1 MWLLKSSIQS
11 CTFAAAVLVAA
22 AAVPVAAATASVPLL
37 HRSHDLPPRPS
48 LTHITPLCFRHTQH
62 KPDQEP
68 PQPPPL
74 PKGKT
79 RKYLRY
85 VRAAGPLT
93 AVLSGTI
100 FVKIFN
106 PSSISLVGDIPQGLP
121 SFSIPRAFGYATSLI
136 PTALLITGVAIL
148 ESVGI
153 AKALAAKNGYELDSN
168 QEVLKEK

>member
-1 MWLLKSSIQS
+1 MDSLYDVKS
-11 CTFAAAVLVAA
+11 CTYAAAVLVAV
-22 AAVPVAAATASVPLL
+22 AAVPVVAATASVPLL
-37 HRSHDLPPRPS
+37 HRSHDLPPRP
-48 LTHITPLCFRHTQH
+48 RHTQH

-168 QEVLKEK
+168 QEVLFLGQL